1 MGEGEGEGGS
11 EGEDARCPG
20 SSVQSGVHTGVCVC
34 VRERESARAVRL
46 AGRLSKMSLLL
57 LNSQEFREDR

>member
-1 MGEGEGEGGS
+1 
-11 EGEDARCPG
+11 
-20 SSVQSGVHTGVCVC
+20 VQSGVHTGVCVC
-34 VRERESARAVRL
+34 VCERESARAVRL